1 MNGPDDE
8 DILSVQR
15 VLVGDRE
22 AFSSIVSR
30 YERRLRS
37 YCRSRLPESEVDD
50 TVQDIFLRAYKGL
63 ESFRLGSRFSPWL
76 FTIAFNVIAA
86 RKHRFRN
93 EEEKRQRAAAEPAR
107 AFDENEGPGLLEA
120 EALLSAVRSL
130 PRMYRDAV
138 EMYYYAELPVEDV
151 AKVLGVGTE
160 AVKTRLFRARKLL
173 RSALEGGNREGS
185 REVY

>member
-1 MNGPDDE
+1 MNSPDDE
-8 DILSVQR
+8 DILCIQR
-15 VLVGDRE
+15 VLAGDRE

-37 YCRSRLPESEVDD
+37 YCRSRLPEAEVDD
-50 TVQDIFLRAYKGL
+50 TVQDILVRAFRGL
-63 ESFRLGSRFSPWL
+63 GGFRLGSSFSPWL
-76 FTIAFNVIAA
+76 FTIAFNVIAG

-93 EEEKRQRAAAEPAR
+93 EEEKRQRIAAEPAR
-107 AFDENEGPGLLEA
+107 AFDENEGFHLLEA

-130 PRMYRDAV
+130 QGMYRDVV
-138 EMYYYAELPVEDV
+138 EMYYYADLGVDEI

-160 AVKTRLFRARKLL
+160 AVKTRLVRARKML
-173 RSALEGGNREGS
+173 RVALEGGNREGS

>member
-1 MNGPDDE
+1 MNSPDDE
-8 DILSVQR
+8 DILCMQR
-15 VLVGDRE
+15 VLAGDRE

-37 YCRSRLPESEVDD
+37 YCRSRLPEAEVDD
-50 TVQDIFLRAYKGL
+50 AVQDILVRAFRGL
-63 ESFRLGSRFSPWL
+63 GGFRLGASFSPWL
-76 FTIAFNVIAA
+76 FTIAFNVIAGS
-86 RKHRFRN
+86 KHRYRN
-93 EEEKRQRAAAEPAR
+93 EEEKMQRAATEPAR
-107 AFDENEGPGLLEA
+107 NFDENEGLHLLEA

-130 PRMYRDAV
+130 PRMYREAV
-138 EMYYYAELPVEDV
+138 EMYYYAELPVEDI

-173 RSALEGGNREGS
+173 RAALEGGNREGL

>member
-1 MNGPDDE
+1 MNSPDDE
-8 DILSVQR
+8 DILCIQR
-15 VLVGDRE
+15 VLAGDRE

-37 YCRSRLPESEVDD
+37 YCRSRLPETEVDD
-50 TVQDIFLRAYKGL
+50 TVQDIFVRAFRGL
-63 ESFRLGSRFSPWL
+63 EKFRLGASFSPWL
-76 FTIAFNVIAA
+76 FTIAFNVIAG

-93 EEEKRQRAAAEPAR
+93 EEEKRQRVAAEPSR
-107 AFDENEGPGLLEA
+107 SFDENEGLRLLEA
-120 EALLSAVRSL
+120 EALLAAVRAL

-138 EMYYYAELPVEDV
+138 EMYYYADLPVEDI

-173 RSALEGGNREGS
+173 RAALEGGNRERP